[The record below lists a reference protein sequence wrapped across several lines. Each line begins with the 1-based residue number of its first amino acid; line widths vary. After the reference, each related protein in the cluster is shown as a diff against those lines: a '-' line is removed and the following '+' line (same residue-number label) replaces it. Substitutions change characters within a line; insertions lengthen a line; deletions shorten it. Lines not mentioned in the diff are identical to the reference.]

1 MIPNNIISTGSQD
14 QINLPLIKESWKTMK
29 NRLKGWKFHIFTDQ
43 ESRQFILDNFSD
55 NIFEAYEMINNDYGA
70 AKADLFR
77 YCAIYKLGGIYI
89 DIKSSIDHDPRTF
102 LQNNDELV
110 LSHWDNQSN
119 QTHSG
124 WGIYPEI
131 SNTNGEF
138 INWLI
143 ISKPQHPYIKRLI
156 DSVTENIF
164 AESQLEK
171 GTHGKP
177 GVLRLTGPIAF
188 TNCLNACINKNK
200 DSGHRIFKFWENS
213 IRYSIFEKTWPS
225 KPASKK
231 CESAL
236 SESRDSEQLY
246 KLNHYSQK
254 TTSIVNRAYKM
265 TKSEV
270 TLKLNLGC
278 GNKKLAGFINI
289 DQNEQCSPDL
299 ILNLE
304 NTPYPFKTNSVAYIR
319 MDSVLEHFPSN
330 PKNFF
335 RILKEI
341 YRISSNNAII
351 DILCPHPFHR
361 WQIVDFTHQKPITA
375 EGLQML
381 DKQFCREL
389 IKNGDA
395 KTPLALIYNIDFV
408 LTNYKQFID
417 PTCKSHIEN
426 LLGKFEESKIESYQY
441 LFNNIIGGQRIQMR
455 VRKEK
460 KS

>member
-1 MIPNNIISTGSQD
+1 MIPSNIISTGSQN
-14 QINLPLIKESWKTMK
+14 QINLPLIKQSWETMK
-29 NRLKGWKFHIFTDQ
+29 NRLKGWNFHVFTDR
-43 ESRQFILDNFSD
+43 ECRQFILNNYGG
-55 NIFEAYEMINNDYGA
+55 NIFKAYEMINSDYGA

-77 YCAIYKLGGIYI
+77 YCAIYQLGGIYI

-102 LQNNDELV
+102 LRDNDELV
-110 LSHWDNQSN
+110 LSHWDNHSN
-119 QTHSG
+119 QMHAG
-124 WGIYPEI
+124 WGIYPDI
-131 SNTNGEF
+131 STPNGEF

-143 ISKPQHPYIKRLI
+143 ISKPRHPYIKRLI
-156 DSVTENIF
+156 DLVTESIY
-164 AESQLEK
+164 AESQTKK
-171 GTHGKP
+171 GKCGKP

-188 TNCLNACINKNK
+188 TNCLNDCISKNKN
-200 DSGHRIFKFWENS
+200 SNHRIFKFWENS
-213 IRYSIFEKTWPS
+213 IRYSIFEKGGPLKS
-225 KPASKK
+225 ASKK
-231 CESAL
+231 CKSAL

-246 KLNHYSQK
+246 KLNHYSKK
-254 TTSIVNRAYKM
+254 TTRIVNRAYKM
-265 TKSEV
+265 TKLEAA
-270 TLKLNLGC
+270 LKLNLGC

-304 NTPYPFKTNSVAYIR
+304 NTPYPFNTNSVDYIR
-319 MDSVLEHFPSN
+319 MDSVLEHFPSD
-330 PKNFF
+330 PTNFF

-341 YRISSNNAII
+341 YRISSNDAII

-361 WQIVDFTHQKPITA
+361 WQIVDFTHQKPITT

-381 DKQFCREL
+381 DKQFCRAL

-408 LTNYKQFID
+408 LTSYKQFID

-455 VRKEK
+455 VRK
-460 KS
+460 